1 MQKMSQ
7 QNDALLLPYLR
18 AEENAESETL
28 LSQLIAEHAEPII
41 RNVIRSTLRVSL
53 ASKDGSYRNQNALEI
68 AGDVCAL
75 LIAEVSTL
83 KSNTGG
89 KIIGNFRSY
98 VAVTTYHACYEYLRR
113 EHPQRAQ
120 LKEKIRYL
128 LTHQPAFA
136 LWGGEDKEWLCGF
149 GLWQGRREGASPRPG
164 DALRQLRD
172 SPQALTEAGLLRGG
186 PHDAP
191 LAALLTAIFKW
202 SGGPVYFNDLITTVA
217 RLRRLDAQSS
227 THASAEEQFD
237 GRQEQQPDPRAD
249 VAAELEQRLYLQKL
263 WAEIGQLPLP
273 QRAALLLNLRDA
285 QGRDC
290 IRLFQLTGTATL
302 RHVAAALHVSAE
314 ELAELWND
322 LPLDDATIARRLGLT
337 RQQVI
342 NLRKSA
348 RKRLAR
354 RMRGL

>member
-1 MQKMSQ
+1 MQNVSQ

-18 AEENAESETL
+18 AEECAESEEL
-28 LSQLIAEHAEPII
+28 LSRLIAEHAEPII

-53 ASKDGSYRNQNALEI
+53 GPNDGSHRNQNALEI
-68 AGDVCAL
+68 AGDVRAL
-75 LIAEVSTL
+75 LIAEVSAL
-83 KSNTGG
+83 KSNPGA
-89 KIIGNFRSY
+89 KVIGSFRSY
-98 VAVTTYHACYEYLRR
+98 VAVTTYHACYEHLRR

-128 LTHQPAFA
+128 LTHHPAFA
-136 LWGGEDKEWLCGF
+136 LWAGEDKEWLGGF
-149 GLWQGRREGASPRPG
+149 EFWRGQGEVEPPRRG
-164 DALRQLRD
+164 DSLRLLYD
-172 SPQALTEAGLLRGG
+172 SPQALNETGVLRCG

-191 LAALLTAIFKW
+191 LADLLTAIFKW
-202 SGGPVYFNDLITTVA
+202 SGAPVYFNDLITAIA
-217 RLRRLDAQSS
+217 RLQRLDAQAP

-237 GRQEQQPDPRAD
+237 ARQEQPDPRAD
-249 VAAELEQRLYLQKL
+249 VSAELEQRLYLQKL
-263 WAEIGQLPLP
+263 WAEIGRLPLA
-273 QRAALLLNLRDA
+273 QRTALLLNLRDS

-302 RHVAAALHVSAE
+302 RHVAAALDVSAE
-314 ELAELWND
+314 ELAGLWND